1 VRGLGL
7 AAAAA
12 LAACSPG
19 PAPSELVRNEPAIGQ
34 PQMGLEKVP
43 LTVITETGAHR
54 FTVEVA
60 RTEEQQRLGLMFR
73 TALGPNE
80 GMIFPYQPPQDVSFW
95 MQNTLIPLDI
105 IFVRANGMIARITTA
120 APHSLAPVPS
130 GEAIALV
137 LEIPGG
143 RAAELGIRP
152 GDKVEW

>member
-1 VRGLGL
+1 MRKLGL

-19 PAPSELVRNEPAIGQ
+19 PAPSEPPARQ
-34 PQMGLEKVP
+34 QAQTGLEKVP
-43 LTVITETGAHR
+43 LTVHSANGAHR

-60 RTEEQQRLGLMFR
+60 RTREQQLMGLMFR
-73 TALGPNE
+73 RSLGPDE
-80 GMIFPYQPPQDVSFW
+80 GMIFTYQPPQDVAFW
-95 MQNTLIPLDI
+95 MRNTLIPLDI
-105 IFVRANGMIARITTA
+105 IFVRANGTIARITTA
-120 APHSLAPVPS
+120 NPSSETPVPS

-152 GDKVEW
+152 GDRVEWGG

>member
-1 VRGLGL
+1 LGF

-12 LAACSPG
+12 LAACNPG
-19 PAPSELVRNEPAIGQ
+19 PAPSEPIARAQ
-34 PQMGLEKVP
+34 AQTGLEKVP
-43 LTVITETGAHR
+43 LTVFSTNRAHR

-60 RTEEQQRLGLMFR
+60 RTEEQQRQGLMFR
-73 TALGPNE
+73 TSLGPDE
-80 GMIFPYQPPQDVSFW
+80 GMIFRYQPPRDVAFW

-120 APHSLAPVPS
+120 VPHSQAPVPS

-152 GDKVEW
+152 GDRVEW